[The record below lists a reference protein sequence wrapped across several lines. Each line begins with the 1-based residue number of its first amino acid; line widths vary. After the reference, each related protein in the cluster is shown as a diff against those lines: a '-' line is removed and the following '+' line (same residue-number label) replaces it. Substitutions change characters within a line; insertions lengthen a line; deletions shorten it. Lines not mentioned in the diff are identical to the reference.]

1 MFNAKT
7 IDNFISKEECNYL
20 IDTVKNIET
29 WQEAAS
35 DYWSNRTLNAINIY
49 NNIDP
54 EAGKLLHSIQERV
67 KNSILSLYREEVIYP
82 DLFEMVRWFPETEL
96 PPHVDDMTDAEG
108 YEWFHHRHYG
118 SVIYLNDDYVGGHT
132 FYPNHNV
139 EIIPKAGTLTLHPG
153 DPNHLHGVTKVEGS
167 IRYTIASFWTR
178 EKKYSNEWSI

>member
-35 DYWSNRTLNAINIY
+35 DYWSNRTLNAIN
-49 NNIDP
+49 
-54 EAGKLLHSIQERV
+54 
-67 KNSILSLYREEVIYP
+67 ILSLYREEVIYP

-167 IRYTIASFWTR
+167 MRYTIASFWTR